1 MKKQIVI
8 TIVIIVAVLAG
19 LAVGGYF
26 MVNKSVK
33 SAKAELNKTMEDLQ
47 AAKIE
52 NEKLQN
58 EYKKLSDEMVKDV
71 LSKDTSII
79 EADKKQLTKLFEPAF
94 TWDDD
99 ESYEKARNA
108 VIKSMG
114 KTEFTDEFLI
124 DIDSIG
130 GGMKDENGSKLFG
143 VKCDYKTFEIYP
155 RYSDSGYKYFVF
167 VDYVNYKGSDNKY
180 KNDLNSK
187 NITIDV
193 TMDNGNV
200 KFNSFS
206 LASDYNYSED
216 MKYLDY

>member
-99 ESYEKARNA
+99 ESYESARNA

-114 KTEFTDEFLI
+114 KTHWR
-124 DIDSIG
+124 
-130 GGMKDENGSKLFG
+130 
-143 VKCDYKTFEIYP
+143 
-155 RYSDSGYKYFVF
+155 RYEGRKR
-167 VDYVNYKGSDNKY
+167 K
-180 KNDLNSK
+180 
-187 NITIDV
+187 
-193 TMDNGNV
+193 
-200 KFNSFS
+200 
-206 LASDYNYSED
+206 
-216 MKYLDY
+216 